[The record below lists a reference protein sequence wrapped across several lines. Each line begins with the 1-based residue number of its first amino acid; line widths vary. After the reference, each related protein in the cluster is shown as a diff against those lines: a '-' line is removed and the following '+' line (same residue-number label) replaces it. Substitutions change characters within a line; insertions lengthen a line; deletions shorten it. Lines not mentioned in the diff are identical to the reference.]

1 MQIKVLKSKIHNATV
16 TDHNLEY
23 DGSVGI
29 DSDLLDASGLSPYEK
44 VHLLNI
50 SNGERLE
57 TYAIKGKKG
66 SGEISIYGA
75 AAHKIQTGHKI
86 IILAYGLID
95 GKEIDSHL
103 PKVIHLNSSN
113 KII

>member
-29 DSDLLDASGLSPYEK
+29 DPDLLDASGLSPYEK

-95 GKEIDSHL
+95 SKDIESHL

>member
-29 DSDLLDASGLSPYEK
+29 DPNLLEASGLSPYEK

-50 SNGERLE
+50 DNGERLE
-57 TYAIKGKKG
+57 TYAIKGKTG
-66 SGEISIYGA
+66 SSEISIYGA
-75 AAHKIQTGHKI
+75 AAHKIQTGHRI
-86 IILAYGLID
+86 IILSYGLINEKNI
-95 GKEIDSHL
+95 GEHI
-103 PKVIHLNSSN
+103 PKVIHLNSHN
-113 KII
+113 QII